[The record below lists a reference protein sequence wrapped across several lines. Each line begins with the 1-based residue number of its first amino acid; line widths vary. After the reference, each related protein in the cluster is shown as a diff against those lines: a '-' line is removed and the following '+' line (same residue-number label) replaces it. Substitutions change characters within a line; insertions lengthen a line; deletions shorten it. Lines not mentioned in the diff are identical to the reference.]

1 MKQLLADETGEV
13 PYIGIGA
20 PGTIDP
26 LTGTIGYWSN
36 LDMYDVPLGEAVGA
50 RTGMKVLVE
59 NDANCAAI
67 GEFASGAG
75 KGCRNMVAVT
85 LGTGVGGGAIVEGR
99 LYTGSNYCGM
109 EIGHHVIRFG
119 GKRCT
124 CGRLCCS
131 ECAPCIIKRHYIV

>member
-1 MKQLLADETGEV
+1 
-13 PYIGIGA
+13 
-20 PGTIDP
+20 
-26 LTGTIGYWSN
+26 
-36 LDMYDVPLGEAVGA
+36 MYDVPLGEAVGA

-67 GEFASGAG
+67 
-75 KGCRNMVAVT
+75 
-85 LGTGVGGGAIVEGR
+85 GVGGGAIVEGR

-131 ECAPCIIKRHYIV
+131 ECAPCIIKRHCIV